1 LTNTGFFYSLAA
13 KLIPMKALKKLSISL
28 CICLISFAAFSQD
41 TASISR
47 NAKFY
52 ADSMMRSYF
61 YENWEAFH
69 NLTTYSAV
77 KYYGGKDAYKE
88 HFKTMYY
95 HNEPNK
101 DVDKPEQT
109 SMITLMN
116 KGTDEW
122 QCVLEKIRYTQ
133 MEERKCRI
141 YSYLVG
147 QSKDDG
153 ETWTFV
159 DAGQNSEKNII
170 YIFPD
175 VFGTLAIPEYR
186 IVYADVEA
194 AEAEAKARA
203 EAAAAAKSTTP
214 KKPAPKKK

>member
-1 LTNTGFFYSLAA
+1 
-13 KLIPMKALKKLSISL
+13 MKALKKLSIAL
-28 CICLISFAAFSQD
+28 CLCLISIASFSQD
-41 TASISR
+41 TVTISR

-52 ADSMMRSYF
+52 ADSMVRAYF
-61 YENWEAFH
+61 YENWESFS
-69 NLTTYSAV
+69 NLTNYSAI
-77 KYYGGKDAYKE
+77 KYYGGRDAYKE
-88 HFKTMYY
+88 HFKTLYY

-122 QCVLEKIRYTQ
+122 QCVLEKIRYT
-133 MEERKCRI
+133 EIEKRKARI

-147 QSKDDG
+147 QSLDDG
-153 ETWTFV
+153 ETWKFV

-175 VFGTLAIPEYR
+175 VFGTLAIPEYKV
-186 IVYADVEA
+186 VYEDVEA

-203 EAAAAAKSTTP
+203 EAEAAARPAAV
-214 KKPAPKKK
+214 KKPVAKKKK

>member
-1 LTNTGFFYSLAA
+1 
-13 KLIPMKALKKLSISL
+13 MKALKKLCITL
-28 CICLISFAAFSQD
+28 CICLLTTASFSQD
-41 TASISR
+41 TLVIYR

-52 ADSMMRSYF
+52 ADSMVRSYF
-61 YENWEAFH
+61 YENWESFIG
-69 NLTTYSAV
+69 LTNYTAL
-77 KYYGGKDAYKE
+77 KYYGGKDQYKE

-101 DVDKPEQT
+101 ETDKPEIV
-109 SMITLMN
+109 SVVTLMN

-133 MEERKCRI
+133 MDERKCRI

-153 ETWTFV
+153 ETWKFV

-175 VFGTLAIPEYR
+175 IFGTLAIPEYR
-186 IVYADVEA
+186 VVYEDVEA
-194 AEAEAKARA
+194 AELANKEREEAEARAKANA
-203 EAAAAAKSTTP
+203 P
-214 KKPAPKKK
+214 KKAAPKKKK

>member
-1 LTNTGFFYSLAA
+1 
-13 KLIPMKALKKLSISL
+13 MKASKQLGLTL
-28 CICLISFAAFSQD
+28 CVCLMCFTSFSQD
-41 TASISR
+41 TAAISQR
-47 NAKFY
+47 AKFY
-52 ADSMMRSYF
+52 ADSMCRSYF
-61 YENWEAFH
+61 YEGWQAFSD
-69 NLTTYSAV
+69 LTMYSAI
-77 KYYGGKDAYKE
+77 KYYGGKDAYTS
-88 HFKTMYY
+88 HFKMLYF
-95 HNEPNK
+95 HNAPDK

-122 QCVLEKIRYTQ
+122 QCVLEKIRFTQ
-133 MEERKCRI
+133 IDNRRARI

-153 ETWTFV
+153 DTWKFV

-186 IVYADVEA
+186 VVYEDEEAAKIAEAERAAAKA
-194 AEAEAKARA
+194 AEAAKAKPVKRA
-203 EAAAAAKSTTP
+203 TP
-214 KKPAPKKK
+214 KKK

>member
-1 LTNTGFFYSLAA
+1 
-13 KLIPMKALKKLSISL
+13 MKAVKKLCTLL
-28 CICLISFAAFSQD
+28 CICFISLSAFSQD
-41 TASISR
+41 TAAISQK
-47 NAKFY
+47 AKFY

-61 YENWEAFH
+61 YENWESFY

-88 HFKTMYY
+88 HFRTMYY

-101 DVDKPEQT
+101 DVDKPE
-109 SMITLMN
+109 ITTMVTLLN

-133 MEERKCRI
+133 MDERKCRI

-170 YIFPD
+170 YIFPN

-186 IVYADVEA
+186 IVYEDVEA
-194 AEAEAKARA
+194 AMSADAEAKAKT
-203 EAAAAAKSTTP
+203 EAAAARTPAKKATP
-214 KKPAPKKK
+214 KKKK